1 MPSELCCTA
10 VCLSVT
16 RGALR
21 VAELWLERGASAA
34 ASSPAA
40 EGMGS
45 DARRAGPCVS
55 TAGRC
60 PAGGMARLPV
70 LSSVGTQVIFSCFFF
85 FPLDERGGVTINLVS
100 SNKLGDCI

>member
-45 DARRAGPCVS
+45 DTWRAGPCVS

-70 LSSVGTQVIFSCFFF
+70 LSSVGTQVVFSSFFF
-85 FPLDERGGVTINLVS
+85 SPDERGGVTISLVS
-100 SNKLGDCI
+100 SNKLGVCI